1 MALLDDVKTALR
13 ISHNALD
20 TDIAQTIIIAQQE
33 LLRSGVVNIDTTEPL
48 IAEAIKTY
56 CLEKYS
62 DDNNTADRYDKSFKY
77 QLDNLRKSEGFGYIT
92 D

>member
-62 DDNNTADRYDKSFKY
+62 DDNNTADRYGKSFKY